1 MAMRGA
7 HPGLVR
13 AEMTAAL
20 GRRPV
25 ATGGVL
31 VWYDVPRDLAAFRPA
46 PR

>member
-1 MAMRGA
+1 
-7 HPGLVR
+7 VR

-31 VWYDVPRDLAAFRPA
+31 VWYEVPGDLAAFRA
-46 PR
+46 SPR